1 MMTIDQMILIIVGIW
16 LLLVTGGLYFMFMR
30 TNQLV
35 KGVTKGN
42 LIKVLEAV
50 KNTEKK
56 NTKSISAVEK
66 RVKGIEK
73 DSLYNVQKVGLIRF
87 NPFSETGGDHSFS
100 LSLLD
105 GKDDGLVI
113 TGLHTRE
120 RTRLYVKPV
129 KKGKSNYELS
139 KEEKKAILKAVR
151 KK

>member
-1 MMTIDQMILIIVGIW
+1 MTTDHIILIIIGIW
-16 LLLVTGGLYFMFMR
+16 LLLITAGLYFVFMR
-30 TNQLV
+30 INQLV

-50 KNTEKK
+50 KNAEKK

-66 RVKGIEK
+66 RVKGIEE
-73 DSLYNVQKVGLIRF
+73 DSVFNVQKVGLIRF

-129 KKGKSNYELS
+129 KRGKSNYELS

-151 KK
+151 K

>member
-1 MMTIDQMILIIVGIW
+1 MTTDQMILIIVGIW
-16 LLLVTGGLYFMFMR
+16 LLLVTAGLYFLYMR

-50 KNTEKK
+50 KNVEKK
-56 NTKSISAVEK
+56 NTKSISTVEK
-66 RVKGIEK
+66 RVKNIEK
-73 DSLYNVQKVGLIRF
+73 DSVFNVQKVGLIRF
-87 NPFSETGGDHSFS
+87 NPFSEIGGDHSFS

-151 KK
+151 K

>member
-1 MMTIDQMILIIVGIW
+1 MSTDQIILIIVGVW
-16 LLLVTGGLYFMFMR
+16 LLLVTVGLYLIYMR

-50 KNTEKK
+50 KTTEKK
-56 NTKSISAVEK
+56 NTGSIKKVEK
-66 RVKGIEK
+66 RVKDIED
-73 DSLYNVQKVGLIRF
+73 DSVFNVQKVGLIRF
-87 NPFSETGGDHSFS
+87 NPFSEIGGDHSFS
-100 LSLLD
+100 MSLLD
-105 GKDDGLVI
+105 GRDDGLVI

-139 KEEKKAILKAVR
+139 DEEKKAILKAVR

>member
-1 MMTIDQMILIIVGIW
+1 MTTDQIILIIVGIW
-16 LLLVTGGLYFMFMR
+16 LLLVTAGLYFLYMR

-50 KNTEKK
+50 KNVEKK
-56 NTKSISAVEK
+56 NTKSISTVEK
-66 RVKGIEK
+66 RVKNIEK
-73 DSLYNVQKVGLIRF
+73 DSVFNVQKVGLIRF
-87 NPFSETGGDHSFS
+87 NPFSEIGGDHSFS

-151 KK
+151 K

>member
-1 MMTIDQMILIIVGIW
+1 MTTDQIILIIVGIW
-16 LLLVTGGLYFMFMR
+16 LLLVTAGLYFVFMR

-50 KNTEKK
+50 KNVEKK

-73 DSLYNVQKVGLIRF
+73 DSIFNVQKVGLIRF

-139 KEEKKAILKAVR
+139 EEEKKAILKAVR
-151 KK
+151 K

>member
-1 MMTIDQMILIIVGIW
+1 MTTDQTILIIVGIW
-16 LLLVTGGLYFMFMR
+16 LLLVTVGLYYLFMR

-50 KNTEKK
+50 KNAEKK
-56 NTKSISAVEK
+56 NTKSINTVEK
-66 RVKGIEK
+66 RIKNIEK
-73 DSLYNVQKVGLIRF
+73 DSVFNVQKVGLIRF

-151 KK
+151 KR